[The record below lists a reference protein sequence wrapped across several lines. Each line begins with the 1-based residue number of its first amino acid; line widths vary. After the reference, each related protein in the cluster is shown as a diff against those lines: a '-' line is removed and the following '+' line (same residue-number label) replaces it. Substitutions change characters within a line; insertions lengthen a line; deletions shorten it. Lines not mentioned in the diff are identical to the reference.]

1 MIDTHVHTTYSDGK
15 NTPREMIEAAL
26 KKGLTTI
33 GFSDHSYTAFDESY
47 CIKREDVDK
56 YVREIKALHEEYA
69 GIIEVGL
76 GLEQDYYSDNPD
88 YDFDYLIGSVHYV
101 KKAGVYIPVDESAD
115 VLKESVERYF
125 GGDFYAFAEAY
136 YENVGDLIEKT
147 NADIIGHFDLITKF
161 NENDVLFS
169 TANPRY
175 VSAWKKAAD
184 RLTSSGAVFE
194 INTGAISRGYRKT
207 PYPSKEIID
216 YIKSKGGLFILS
228 SDAHNVDSLAFG
240 FEKYSYLL

>member
-101 KKAGVYIPVDESAD
+101 KKAGVYIPVDDSAD
-115 VLKESVERYF
+115 VLK
-125 GGDFYAFAEAY
+125 A
-136 YENVGDLIEKT
+136 
-147 NADIIGHFDLITKF
+147 
-161 NENDVLFS
+161 
-169 TANPRY
+169 
-175 VSAWKKAAD
+175 
-184 RLTSSGAVFE
+184 
-194 INTGAISRGYRKT
+194 
-207 PYPSKEIID
+207 
-216 YIKSKGGLFILS
+216 
-228 SDAHNVDSLAFG
+228 
-240 FEKYSYLL
+240 